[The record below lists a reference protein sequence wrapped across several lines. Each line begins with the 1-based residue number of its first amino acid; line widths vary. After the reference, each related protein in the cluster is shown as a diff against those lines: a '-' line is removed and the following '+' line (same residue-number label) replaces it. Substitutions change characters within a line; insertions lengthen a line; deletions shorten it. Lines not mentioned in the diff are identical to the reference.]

1 MSPAERTVHDRPRHR
16 PLGAGPA
23 VIVVGPLPPPMVGA
37 ARVTEL
43 LTGQLRR
50 DGVGVLA
57 VDTSGTTDRS
67 RLRYHLSR
75 AASHLRALR
84 AVRSVHGAPGRPA
97 TVYLAGAGGLGLW
110 YQLAVVRAARRA
122 GHRIVFHHHNYSC
135 VRRPRLA
142 LRLLIRGGG
151 RQLVH
156 VVLSERM
163 GRALSS
169 TYRGMA
175 EVLVCSNAGLLP
187 APSPGRTGPPHRP
200 DRPPVLG
207 HLSNLC
213 TDKGLDTVLATLREL
228 RAGGT
233 RAQLLLAGPTRDARS
248 GALVAAAQ
256 REFGDAL
263 HYLGPLAPEDVE
275 AFYRQLDLFL
285 FPSRYRHEAEP
296 LVILEAARCGVP
308 TVAFDVGAVEA
319 LVPDDGWLV
328 PVGADFPI
336 AVQRQLRR
344 MGSAAARESVCRAVI
359 DHFAARRHESVLAY
373 ERLAARL
380 ADPAGAGA

>member
-1 MSPAERTVHDRPRHR
+1 VSPAERTVRDRPRHR

-50 DGVGVLA
+50 AGADVLA
-57 VDTSGTTDRS
+57 VDTSGTADRS

-151 RQLVH
+151 RRLVH

-163 GRALSS
+163 GRALTS
-169 TYRGMA
+169 TYRW
-175 EVLVCSNAGLLP
+175 
-187 APSPGRTGPPHRP
+187 
-200 DRPPVLG
+200 
-207 HLSNLC
+207 
-213 TDKGLDTVLATLREL
+213 
-228 RAGGT
+228 
-233 RAQLLLAGPTRDARS
+233 
-248 GALVAAAQ
+248 VA
-256 REFGDAL
+256 
-263 HYLGPLAPEDVE
+263 
-275 AFYRQLDLFL
+275 
-285 FPSRYRHEAEP
+285 
-296 LVILEAARCGVP
+296 
-308 TVAFDVGAVEA
+308 
-319 LVPDDGWLV
+319 
-328 PVGADFPI
+328 
-336 AVQRQLRR
+336 
-344 MGSAAARESVCRAVI
+344 
-359 DHFAARRHESVLAY
+359 
-373 ERLAARL
+373 
-380 ADPAGAGA
+380 